1 MQSGWFSVIVS
12 SGVDSDEFSG
22 GGIPVMMEVKQDV
35 ALLDGTEILATLL
48 DEMSAMTEY
57 RILRDT
63 LPRRLARLL
72 RCRCV
77 LLYQRVGETL
87 QLAAGSYDD
96 SQGWSPALL
105 AVAHI
110 NPIALH
116 SDVLE
121 AQAWRARRAVSAP
134 PDCTEPHTI
143 AVPLL
148 YRQRATGVLVAIR
161 GGRASETQPFMLNNA
176 ARQHEHMQPASWSSE
191 EMRVVEVVAGIVAMQ
206 LENTRLLERD
216 RKRIHE
222 LSLLNSISRQFHADL
237 RDHERLRS
245 IVVQRTREIT
255 TADRCD
261 CLLLAAPPNA
271 GAWLPQ
277 AMQDRLTRYFSE
289 AGELSSE
296 LFMLERM
303 GNDDSD
309 EYFEHLPAQIKTF
322 FAVPLWRSRKGEQ
335 AIQVRALANEGTEYI
350 IEHSIHHLRNKPM
363 LLGMIVG
370 AYHHPWKLCREE
382 VVMLSVLANQAGS
395 VLENMALVADV
406 VEARNEARKLLH
418 RVLDDQRFK
427 EFILES
433 IPGGLLTVDLHG
445 QMTTV
450 NRAAQDMLGYRS
462 CEMIGQPAHTLFP
475 ARVLQH
481 VIHTGMT
488 QREILSVAGEH
499 DQERTLDATFLPLR
513 DDHDKV
519 IGVLVTFSDVT
530 VVRRLEEEKRRLDRL
545 ASLGEMAASVAHEVR
560 NPLASIKTSMQML
573 LDDLAGDVTGMAG
586 KSGVETIDDEM
597 LDSVRVV
604 LKEVERLDSIV
615 RDLLLFS
622 RPRSLHP
629 VECNVADICERVLS
643 LVAEQCAKA
652 NIVVHRAYLDAQ
664 PVLVDIAQLEQVLLN
679 LCINAVQ
686 AMHEGGILT
695 ISNQARQMPA
705 GDVPGRAGTW
715 LEIIVSDTGP
725 GIAVDRIDHI
735 FQPFYTTKA
744 HGIGLGLPISRRLVE
759 DHHGILSV
767 ESRPGFGA
775 TFSIQLPLPQEPLQE
790 QGRADGQGELL

>member
-1 MQSGWFSVIVS
+1 
-12 SGVDSDEFSG
+12 
-22 GGIPVMMEVKQDV
+22 MMEVKLDV
-35 ALLDGTEILATLL
+35 ARLNGTEILAALL
-48 DEMSAMTEY
+48 DEMGAITGY
-57 RILRDT
+57 RALRDM
-63 LPRRLARLL
+63 LPRKLARLL
-72 RCRCV
+72 GCRCV

-96 SQGWSPALL
+96 RPGWSPALL

-116 SDVLE
+116 SDRLE
-121 AQAWRARRAVSAP
+121 AQAWRARGAVSAP
-134 PDCTEPHTI
+134 PGDAEPHTI

-161 GGRASETQPFMLNNA
+161 ESRASETQPFVLNSA
-176 ARQHEHMQPASWSSE
+176 ARQHEYMLPESWSSE
-191 EMRVVEVVAGIVAMQ
+191 EMQIVEVVAGIVAMQ

-216 RKRIHE
+216 RDRIHE
-222 LSLLNSISRQFHADL
+222 LSLLNSISRQFHAAL
-237 RDHERLRS
+237 PDHERLRG

-255 TADRCD
+255 VADRCE
-261 CLLLAAPPNA
+261 CLLLAAPQDAPV
-271 GAWLPQ
+271 WLPQ
-277 AMQDRLTRYFSE
+277 AMQDRLARYFTE
-289 AGELSSE
+289 AGEQSSE
-296 LFMLERM
+296 LFMLERT
-303 GNDDSD
+303 GNDGSG
-309 EYFEHLPAQIKTF
+309 EYFEFLSTSIKTF

-335 AIQVRALANEGTEYI
+335 AIQVSALAHEGTEYI
-350 IEHSIHHLRNKPM
+350 LERGIHHLRSKPA

-370 AYHHPWKLCREE
+370 AYDHPWKLRREE
-382 VVMLSVLANQAGS
+382 VVMLSVLANQASS
-395 VLENMALVADV
+395 VLENMALVTDV

-433 IPGGLLTVDLHG
+433 IPGGLVTVDLHG

-462 CEMIGQPAHTLFP
+462 CEMIGQPAHTFFP
-475 ARVLQH
+475 ERIVQH
-481 VIHTGMT
+481 VIHTGLA
-488 QREILSVAGEH
+488 QREILSVAGER

-513 DDHDKV
+513 NDREQV
-519 IGVLVTFSDVT
+519 IGALITFSDVT
-530 VVRRLEEEKRRLDRL
+530 IVRRLEEEKRRLDRL

-573 LDDLAGDVTGMAG
+573 LDDLAGESTGMAG
-586 KSGVETIDDEM
+586 KSGAGPVDDDM

-629 VECNVADICERVLS
+629 TECNVGDICERVLS
-643 LVAEQCAKA
+643 LIKA
-652 NIVVHRAYLDAQ
+652 HCVEAGVIVHRAYLDA
-664 PVLVDIAQLEQVLLN
+664 PLILVDIAQLEQVLLN

-686 AMHEGGILT
+686 AMREGGILT
-695 ISNQARQMPA
+695 ISCQVRQTPA
-705 GDVPGRAGTW
+705 SDAPRRAGSW
-715 LEIIVSDTGP
+715 LEITVNDTGP
-725 GIAVDRIDHI
+725 GIAVDQIDRI

-775 TFSIQLPLPQEPLQE
+775 SFSIQLPLSEEPLHE
-790 QGRADGQGELL
+790 KEDADRQGELS

>member
-1 MQSGWFSVIVS
+1 
-12 SGVDSDEFSG
+12 
-22 GGIPVMMEVKQDV
+22 MMEVKLDV
-35 ALLDGTEILATLL
+35 ARLKGTETLAALL
-48 DEMSAMTEY
+48 DEMSAINEY
-57 RILRDT
+57 RALRDT
-63 LPRRLARLL
+63 LPRKLARLL

-96 SQGWSPALL
+96 RPGWSPALL
-105 AVAHI
+105 AVAQI

-116 SDVLE
+116 SDRLE
-121 AQAWRARRAVSAP
+121 AQAWRARGAVSAP
-134 PDCTEPHTI
+134 PEDDEPLII

-161 GGRASETQPFMLNNA
+161 ESRASETQPFARNSA
-176 ARQHEHMQPASWSSE
+176 ARQHDSMLPESWSSE
-191 EMRVVEVVAGIVAMQ
+191 ETQVVEVVAGMVAMQ

-216 RKRIHE
+216 RDRIHE
-222 LSLLNSISRQFHADL
+222 LSLLNSISRQFHATLPD
-237 RDHERLRS
+237 RERLRG

-255 TADRCD
+255 VADRCD
-261 CLLLAAPPNA
+261 CLLLAASPDTA
-271 GAWLPQ
+271 TWLPQ
-277 AMQDRLTRYFSE
+277 AMRERLAGYFSE
-289 AGELSSE
+289 AGEQSAE
-296 LFMLERM
+296 LFMLERA
-303 GNDDSD
+303 GNDGSG
-309 EYFEHLPAQIKTF
+309 EYFEHLPASIKTF
-322 FAVPLWRSRKGEQ
+322 FAVPLWRSRKGEKAAQ
-335 AIQVRALANEGTEYI
+335 PGALAYQSADSGAAYGTE
-350 IEHSIHHLRNKPM
+350 HQHGKPT

-370 AYHHPWKLCREE
+370 AYDHPWKLRREE
-382 VVMLSVLANQAGS
+382 VVMLSVLANQASS
-395 VLENMALVADV
+395 VLENMDLVADV

-418 RVLDDQRFK
+418 KVLDDQRFK

-433 IPGGLLTVDLHG
+433 IPGGLVTVDLQG

-450 NRAAQDMLGYRS
+450 NRAAQDMLEYRS
-462 CEMIGQPAHTLFP
+462 CEMIGQPAHKFFP
-475 ARVLQH
+475 ARIVQH
-481 VIHTGMT
+481 VIHSGMA
-488 QREILSVAGEH
+488 QREILSVAEH

-513 DDHDKV
+513 DDREQV
-519 IGVLVTFSDVT
+519 IGALITFSDVT
-530 VVRRLEEEKRRLDRL
+530 IVRHLEEEKRRLDRL

-573 LDDLAGDVTGMAG
+573 LDDLTGDGAGMAG
-586 KSGVETIDDEM
+586 KSGVGLVDDDM

-629 VECNVADICERVLS
+629 VECNVVDICERVLS
-643 LVAEQCAKA
+643 LIVARCSEAG
-652 NIVVHRAYLDAQ
+652 IFVHRAYLDVP

-686 AMHEGGILT
+686 AMREGGILT
-695 ISNQARQMPA
+695 LSCQVRQMPTSNA
-705 GDVPGRAGTW
+705 PGRAASW
-715 LEIIVSDTGP
+715 LEITVSDTGP
-725 GIAVDRIDHI
+725 GIAVDQVDHI

-775 TFSIQLPLPQEPLQE
+775 TFSISLPLPEEPLHEQE
-790 QGRADGQGELL
+790 DTDRQGELS

>member
-1 MQSGWFSVIVS
+1 
-12 SGVDSDEFSG
+12 
-22 GGIPVMMEVKQDV
+22 MMEVKQDV
-35 ALLDGTEILATLL
+35 ARLDGTEILAALL
-48 DEMSAMTEY
+48 DEMSAITAY
-57 RILRDT
+57 RALRDT

-96 SQGWSPALL
+96 KPGWSPALL

-121 AQAWRARRAVSAP
+121 AQAWRARRAISAP
-134 PDCTEPHTI
+134 PACVEPHTI

-148 YRQRATGVLVAIR
+148 YRQRATCVLVAIR
-161 GGRASETQPFMLNNA
+161 GGRASETRPFMLNNT
-176 ARQHEHMQPASWSSE
+176 ARQHEHMQPASWASE
-191 EMRVVEVVAGIVAMQ
+191 EMQVVEVVADIVAMQ

-216 RKRIHE
+216 RERIHE
-222 LSLLNSISRQFHADL
+222 LSLLNSISRQFHTNL

-255 TADRCD
+255 VADRCD
-261 CLLLAAPPNA
+261 CLLFAVSPDTAT
-271 GAWLPQ
+271 WLPQ
-277 AMQDRLTRYFSE
+277 AMQDRLTRYFNE

-296 LFMLERM
+296 LFMLERT
-303 GNDDSD
+303 GNDGSD

-335 AIQVRALANEGTEYI
+335 PVQLGALAYQAADAGTPY
-350 IEHSIHHLRNKPM
+350 SIRHQGDKPA

-370 AYHHPWKLCREE
+370 AYHHPWKLRREE

-433 IPGGLLTVDLHG
+433 IPGGLVTVDLHG

-462 CEMIGQPAHTLFP
+462 CEMIGQPPHTLFP
-475 ARVLQH
+475 ARVLRH
-481 VIHTGMT
+481 VIHTGMA
-488 QREILSVAGEH
+488 QREILGVAGEH
-499 DQERTLDATFLPLR
+499 DRERTLDATFLPLR
-513 DDHDKV
+513 DDREKV

-573 LDDLAGDVTGMAG
+573 LDDLAGGVAGMVGGNSAG
-586 KSGVETIDDEM
+586 MVDDEM

-629 VECNVADICERVLS
+629 VECSVTDICERVLS
-643 LVAEQCAKA
+643 LLAEQCAEA
-652 NIVVHRAYLDAQ
+652 SIVVHRAYLDVP
-664 PVLVDIAQLEQVLLN
+664 PVFVDIAQLEQVLLN

-695 ISNQARQMPA
+695 ISCQAQQVSASNTLR
-705 GDVPGRAGTW
+705 RASTC
-715 LEIIVSDTGP
+715 LEITVSDTGP

-744 HGIGLGLPISRRLVE
+744 HGIGLGLPISRRLIE

-775 TFSIQLPLPQEPLQE
+775 TFSIQLPLSEESLNE
-790 QGRADGQGELL
+790 RGHTEGQGELL

>member
-1 MQSGWFSVIVS
+1 MG
-12 SGVDSDEFSG
+12 SGVDGDEFYG
-22 GGIPVMMEVKQDV
+22 GGILVMMEVKQDV
-35 ALLDGTEILATLL
+35 ARLNGTEILAALL
-48 DEMSAMTEY
+48 DEMSAITEY
-57 RILRDT
+57 RELRDT
-63 LPRRLARLL
+63 LPRRLAHLL

-96 SQGWSPALL
+96 RPGWSPALL

-110 NPIALH
+110 NPVVLH

-121 AQAWRARRAVSAP
+121 AQAWRARRAVGAP
-134 PDCTEPHTI
+134 AGHVEPHTI

-148 YRQRATGVLVAIR
+148 YRQRATGVLVAMR
-161 GGRASETQPFMLNNA
+161 ESRASETQPFALNNA
-176 ARQHEHMQPASWSSE
+176 VRQYEYMQPASWASQ
-191 EMRVVEVVAGIVAMQ
+191 EMQVVEVVAGIVAMQ

-216 RKRIHE
+216 RERIHE
-222 LSLLNSISRQFHADL
+222 LSLLNSISRQFHSVL
-237 RDHERLRS
+237 HDHERLRS

-255 TADRCD
+255 VADRCD
-261 CLLLAAPPNA
+261 CLLLAVSPGAV
-271 GAWLPQ
+271 AWLPQ
-277 AMQDRLTRYFSE
+277 AMQDRLARYFSE
-289 AGELSSE
+289 ADELSSD
-296 LFMLERM
+296 LFMLERTR
-303 GNDDSD
+303 NDGSD
-309 EYFEHLPAQIKTF
+309 EHFEHLSAQIKTF

-335 AIQVRALANEGTEYI
+335 PVRSGALAYQAAEAGAGCEI
-350 IEHSIHHLRNKPM
+350 QHQGGKPA

-370 AYHHPWKLCREE
+370 AYHHPWKLRREE

-433 IPGGLLTVDLHG
+433 IPGGLVTVDLHG

-450 NRAAQDMLGYRS
+450 NHAAQDMLGYRS

-475 ARVLQH
+475 ARVLQY
-481 VIHTGMT
+481 VISTGIA
-488 QREILSVAGEH
+488 QREILSIAGEL
-499 DQERTLDATFLPLR
+499 DQETTLDATFLPLR
-513 DDHDKV
+513 DDREKV

-530 VVRRLEEEKRRLDRL
+530 IVRRLEEEKRRLDRL
-545 ASLGEMAASVAHEVR
+545 ASLGEMAANVAHEVR

-573 LDDLAGDVTGMAG
+573 LDDLAGDVAG
-586 KSGVETIDDEM
+586 IVDKSGTGTGDDEM
-597 LDSVRVV
+597 LDSVRIV

-643 LVAEQCAKA
+643 LLADQCAQA
-652 NIVVHRAYLDAQ
+652 SVVVHRAYLDAP

-686 AMHEGGILT
+686 SMHEGGILT
-695 ISNQARQMPA
+695 ISCQARRMPA
-705 GDVPGRAGTW
+705 GDAQGRADAW
-715 LEIIVSDTGP
+715 LEITVSDTGP

-775 TFSIQLPLPQEPLQE
+775 TFSVQLPLPEEPLHEQE
-790 QGRADGQGELL
+790 HANGQGELL

>member
-1 MQSGWFSVIVS
+1 
-12 SGVDSDEFSG
+12 
-22 GGIPVMMEVKQDV
+22 MMEVK
-35 ALLDGTEILATLL
+35 LDIARLNGTEILAVLL
-48 DEMSAMTEY
+48 DEMSAITEY
-57 RILRDT
+57 RTLRDT

-72 RCRCV
+72 CCRCV

-96 SQGWSPALL
+96 RPGWSPALL

-116 SDVLE
+116 SDRLE
-121 AQAWRARRAVSAP
+121 AQAWRARGAVSAP
-134 PDCTEPHTI
+134 PGNAEPHTI
-143 AVPLL
+143 AIPLL
-148 YRQRATGVLVAIR
+148 YRQRAIGVLVAIR
-161 GGRASETQPFMLNNA
+161 ESCAPETQLFVLNSA
-176 ARQHEHMQPASWSSE
+176 ARQHEYRLPESWSRE
-191 EMRVVEVVAGIVAMQ
+191 ETQVVEVVAGMVAMQ

-216 RKRIHE
+216 RDRIHE
-222 LSLLNSISRQFHADL
+222 LSLLNSISRQFHAAL
-237 RDHERLRS
+237 GDHERLRS
-245 IVVQRTREIT
+245 IVAQRTREIT
-255 TADRCD
+255 VADSCD
-261 CLLLAAPPNA
+261 CLLFAAPSDA
-271 GAWLPQ
+271 AACLPQ
-277 AMQDRLTRYFSE
+277 AMRDRLARYFSE
-289 AGELSSE
+289 AGEQSSE
-296 LFMLERM
+296 LFMLERTD
-303 GNDDSD
+303 NDGAG
-309 EYFEHLPAQIKTF
+309 EYFEHLPAEVKTF
-322 FAVPLWRSRKGEQ
+322 FAIPLWRSRKGES
-335 AIQVRALANEGTEYI
+335 AIQVRALAHEGTEYI
-350 IEHSIHHLRNKPM
+350 IEQGIHHLRSKPA

-370 AYHHPWKLCREE
+370 AYHHPWKLRREE
-382 VVMLSVLANQAGS
+382 VVMLSVLANQASS

-418 RVLDDQRFK
+418 KVLDDQRFK

-433 IPGGLLTVDLHG
+433 IPGGLVAVDLHG
-445 QMTTV
+445 QITTV

-462 CEMIGQPAHTLFP
+462 YEMIGQSAHKFFP
-475 ARVLQH
+475 ARIAQH
-481 VIHTGMT
+481 VIHTGIA
-488 QREILSVAGEH
+488 QREILSVAGER

-513 DDHDKV
+513 DDREQV

-530 VVRRLEEEKRRLDRL
+530 IVRRLEEEKRRLDRL

-573 LDDLAGDVTGMAG
+573 LDDLAGDGADMAG
-586 KSGVETIDDEM
+586 KSSAGWVDDDM

-629 VECNVADICERVLS
+629 VECNVVDICERVLS
-643 LVAEQCAKA
+643 LITARCAEVGV
-652 NIVVHRAYLDAQ
+652 IVHRAYLDAP
-664 PVLVDIAQLEQVLLN
+664 PVLIDIAQLEQVLLN

-686 AMHEGGILT
+686 AMREGGILT
-695 ISNQARQMPA
+695 ISCQVRQIPAPDALRQA
-705 GDVPGRAGTW
+705 GSW
-715 LEIIVSDTGP
+715 LEISVSDTGP
-725 GIAVDRIDHI
+725 GIAVDQIDRI

-775 TFSIQLPLPQEPLQE
+775 TFSIQLPLSDEPLHEQE
-790 QGRADGQGELL
+790 DADRQRKLS

>member
-1 MQSGWFSVIVS
+1 
-12 SGVDSDEFSG
+12 
-22 GGIPVMMEVKQDV
+22 MMEVKQEV
-35 ALLDGTEILATLL
+35 VCLNGTEILAALL
-48 DEMSAMTEY
+48 DEMSAITEY
-57 RILRDT
+57 RALRDT

-72 RCRCV
+72 HCRCL

-96 SQGWSPALL
+96 RPGWSPALL
-105 AVAHI
+105 AVARI

-121 AQAWRARRAVSAP
+121 AQAWRARGAVSAP
-134 PDCTEPHTI
+134 AGYAEPHTI

-161 GGRASETQPFMLNNA
+161 ESSPAETQPSALNNI
-176 ARQHEHMQPASWSSE
+176 ARQHEHLLPESWSGE
-191 EMRVVEVVAGIVAMQ
+191 ETQIVEVVAGIVAMQ

-216 RKRIHE
+216 HDRIHE
-222 LSLLNSISRQFHADL
+222 LSLLNSISRQFHSTL
-237 RDHERLRS
+237 HDHERLRS

-255 TADRCD
+255 VADRCD
-261 CLLLAAPPNA
+261 CLLLAAPPDA
-271 GAWLPQ
+271 AAWLPQ
-277 AMQDRLTRYFSE
+277 AIQDRLARYFSE
-289 AGELSSE
+289 AGEQSTE
-296 LFMLERM
+296 LFMLERT
-303 GNDDSD
+303 GNDDFD
-309 EYFEHLPAQIKTF
+309 EYFKHLPAQIKTF
-322 FAVPLWRSRKGEQ
+322 FALPLWRSRKGEQ
-335 AIQVRALANEGTEYI
+335 AIQIKSLAYEGTEYI
-350 IEHSIHHLRNKPM
+350 IEQGIHHLRSKSA

-370 AYHHPWKLCREE
+370 AYHHPWKLRREE
-382 VVMLSVLANQAGS
+382 VVMLSVLANQASS

-418 RVLDDQRFK
+418 KVLDDQRFK

-433 IPGGLLTVDLHG
+433 IPGGLVTVDLHG

-462 CEMIGQPAHTLFP
+462 YEMIGQPAHKLFP
-475 ARVLQH
+475 ARIVQH
-481 VIHTGMT
+481 VIHTGVA

-499 DQERTLDATFLPLR
+499 DQEKTLDATFLPLR
-513 DDHDKV
+513 DDRDRV
-519 IGVLVTFSDVT
+519 IGALITFSDLT
-530 VVRRLEEEKRRLDRL
+530 IVRRLEEEKRRLDRL

-573 LDDLAGDVTGMAG
+573 LDDLAGDVAGMVG
-586 KSGVETIDDEM
+586 KSGAGPVDDDM

-622 RPRSLHP
+622 RPRSLHL
-629 VECNVADICERVLS
+629 VECNVVEICERVLS
-643 LVAEQCAKA
+643 LMAARCAEVG
-652 NIVVHRAYLDAQ
+652 VVIHRAYLDV
-664 PVLVDIAQLEQVLLN
+664 PSVLVDIAQLEQVLLN

-686 AMHEGGILT
+686 AMREGGILT
-695 ISNQARQMPA
+695 ISCQTRQMPA
-705 GDVPGRAGTW
+705 TDAFRGAGTW
-715 LEIIVSDTGP
+715 LEITVSDTGP
-725 GIAVDRIDHI
+725 GISVDQIDRI

-775 TFSIQLPLPQEPLQE
+775 TFSIQLPLSEEPLHEQE
-790 QGRADGQGELL
+790 YADGQGELS

>member
-1 MQSGWFSVIVS
+1 
-12 SGVDSDEFSG
+12 
-22 GGIPVMMEVKQDV
+22 MMEVKQDV
-35 ALLDGTEILATLL
+35 ARLNGTEILAALL
-48 DEMSAMTEY
+48 DEISAITGY
-57 RILRDT
+57 RALRDT
-63 LPRRLARLL
+63 LPRKLARLL
-72 RCRCV
+72 CCRCV

-96 SQGWSPALL
+96 RPGWSPALL

-110 NPIALH
+110 NPIELH
-116 SDVLE
+116 SASLE
-121 AQAWRARRAVSAP
+121 AQAWRARGAVSAP
-134 PDCTEPHTI
+134 PGGTEPHTI

-161 GGRASETQPFMLNNA
+161 ESPVSQTQSSGLNSA
-176 ARQHEHMQPASWSSE
+176 ARQHEDMLPANWSSGE
-191 EMRVVEVVAGIVAMQ
+191 TQVVEVVAGIVAMQ

-216 RKRIHE
+216 RDRIHE
-222 LSLLNSISRQFHADL
+222 LSLLNSISRQFHAAL
-237 RDHERLRS
+237 RDHERLCS

-255 TADRCD
+255 VADRCD
-261 CLLLAAPPNA
+261 CLLLAASPDA
-271 GAWLPQ
+271 GWLPRT
-277 AMQDRLTRYFSE
+277 MLERLARYFSE
-289 AGELSSE
+289 AGEQSSE
-296 LFMLERM
+296 LFMLERT
-303 GNDDSD
+303 GNESSG
-309 EYFEHLPAQIKTF
+309 EYFEHLPSQIKTF
-322 FAVPLWRSRKGEQ
+322 FAIPLWRSRKGEQ
-335 AIQVRALANEGTEYI
+335 AVQPGALAYQATETGAAYG
-350 IEHSIHHLRNKPM
+350 LRHQRDKSA

-370 AYHHPWKLCREE
+370 AYHHPWKLRREE
-382 VVMLSVLANQAGS
+382 VVMLSVLAHQASS

-433 IPGGLLTVDLHG
+433 IPGGLVTVDLQG

-450 NRAAQDMLGYRS
+450 NRAAQDMLEYRS
-462 CEMIGQPAHTLFP
+462 CELIGQPAHKFFP
-475 ARVLQH
+475 ARIVQH
-481 VIHTGMT
+481 VIQTGT
-488 QREILSVAGEH
+488 AQREFLSVVGEH
-499 DQERTLDATFLPLR
+499 DQERALDATFLPLR
-513 DDHDKV
+513 DDREQV
-519 IGVLVTFSDVT
+519 IGALITFSDMT
-530 VVRRLEEEKRRLDRL
+530 IVRRLEEEKRRLDRL

-573 LDDLAGDVTGMAG
+573 LDDLAGDGAGMTG
-586 KSGVETIDDEM
+586 KSDVVMVDDDM

-629 VECNVADICERVLS
+629 VECNVVDICERVLS
-643 LVAEQCAKA
+643 LIAARCAEAGV
-652 NIVVHRAYLDAQ
+652 VVHRAYLDAP

-686 AMHEGGILT
+686 AMREGGILT
-695 ISNQARQMPA
+695 LSCQVRQMPA
-705 GDVPGRAGTW
+705 PDAPRRVGSW

-725 GIAVDRIDHI
+725 GIAVDQIDRI

-759 DHHGILSV
+759 DHSGILSV

-775 TFSIQLPLPQEPLQE
+775 TFSISLPLPDSPLHEQED
-790 QGRADGQGELL
+790 ADSQGEMS

>member
-1 MQSGWFSVIVS
+1 MGNDADRDVFYA
-12 SGVDSDEFSG
+12 
-22 GGIPVMMEVKQDV
+22 GGILVMMEVKQDI
-35 ALLDGTEILATLL
+35 ACLNGTEILAALL
-48 DEMSAMTEY
+48 DEMSAITEY
-57 RILRDT
+57 RALRDT

-96 SQGWSPALL
+96 RPGWSPALL
-105 AVAHI
+105 AVARI

-134 PDCTEPHTI
+134 AGHAEPHSL

-161 GGRASETQPFMLNNA
+161 ESTSIETQPSVLNSAVLQHKHML
-176 ARQHEHMQPASWSSE
+176 PGSWSSE
-191 EMRVVEVVAGIVAMQ
+191 ETQVVEVVAGMAAMQ

-216 RKRIHE
+216 HDRIHE
-222 LSLLNSISRQFHADL
+222 LSLLNSISRQFHSAL
-237 RDHERLRS
+237 SDHERLRS

-255 TADRCD
+255 VADRCD
-261 CLLLAAPPNA
+261 CLLLAAPPDA
-271 GAWLPQ
+271 AAWLPQ
-277 AMQDRLTRYFSE
+277 AMRDRLGRYFSE

-296 LFMLERM
+296 LFMLERT
-303 GNDDSD
+303 GNDGSG
-309 EYFEHLPAQIKTF
+309 EYFEHLPASVKTF

-335 AIQVRALANEGTEYI
+335 AQERGSLAYQTADSSAGYGI
-350 IEHSIHHLRNKPM
+350 RHQSSKPA

-370 AYHHPWKLCREE
+370 AYHHPWKLRREE
-382 VVMLSVLANQAGS
+382 VVMLSVLANQASS

-418 RVLDDQRFK
+418 KVLDDQRFK

-433 IPGGLLTVDLHG
+433 IPGGLVTVDLHG

-462 CEMIGQPAHTLFP
+462 YEMIGQPAHKLFP
-475 ARVLQH
+475 ARIVQH
-481 VIHTGMT
+481 VIYTGVA

-499 DQERTLDATFLPLR
+499 GQERTLDATFLPLR
-513 DDHDKV
+513 DDREKV
-519 IGVLVTFSDVT
+519 IGALITFSDVT
-530 VVRRLEEEKRRLDRL
+530 SMRRLEEEKRRLDRL

-573 LDDLAGDVTGMAG
+573 LDDLAGDDAGMG
-586 KSGVETIDDEM
+586 CKSGAGPVDDDM
-597 LDSVRVV
+597 LDSARVV

-629 VECNVADICERVLS
+629 VECYVVEICERVLS
-643 LVAEQCAKA
+643 LMAARCAEAGV
-652 NIVVHRAYLDAQ
+652 VVHRAYLDAP
-664 PVLVDIAQLEQVLLN
+664 PVLIDVAQLEQVLLN

-686 AMHEGGILT
+686 AMREGGILT
-695 ISNQARQMPA
+695 ICCQVRQMPA
-705 GDVPGRAGTW
+705 ADALTRVGNW
-715 LEIIVSDTGP
+715 LEITVSDTGP
-725 GIAVDRIDHI
+725 GIAMDHIDHI

-775 TFSIQLPLPQEPLQE
+775 TFSILLPLSEEPLHE
-790 QGRADGQGELL
+790 QGHVDRQGELS